1 MAKDGAGVTDED
13 MMQKAMHR
21 KAAKNLNASGTMSST
36 TSFLKF
42 SDSRISST
50 LSSVGVSLG
59 RTLED
64 ISVSANV
71 LKHLEYDH
79 LTVIPKAS
87 MGTETLALEEEE
99 DDVISYGRLLST
111 LVGGI
116 LEVDLAGLDSF
127 YDLKPLDALLSLP
140 LRKRRSAD
148 QR

>member
-13 MMQKAMHR
+13 MMQKAMRR
-21 KAAKNLNASGTMSST
+21 KAAKNLDASGTMSST

-71 LKHLEYDH
+71 LRHLEYDR